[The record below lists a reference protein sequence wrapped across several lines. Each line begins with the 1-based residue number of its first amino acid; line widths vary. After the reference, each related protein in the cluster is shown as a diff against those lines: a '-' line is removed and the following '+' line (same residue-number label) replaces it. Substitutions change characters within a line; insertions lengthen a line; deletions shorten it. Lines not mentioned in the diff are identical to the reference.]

1 LRSPAL
7 PFDNP
12 GMARPG
18 CAPWLSLLAVLSLAA
33 AARGQE
39 PAPSL
44 LLRSLSDPSLKVR
57 LKAVAQAGKHKV
69 AQAAPRLRQIL
80 AAQNEPDA
88 LRAASALAL
97 GQLGDQEARELL
109 GPLVGHKSKL
119 IATHAE
125 KSLVLLDRALP
136 APPVVMVEIEPPAL
150 PPRSSPALGQRI
162 LETLKARVRQA
173 RGAVLGCGEHRV
185 LSDEEL
191 KSHLERRGVTVGY
204 LLKPVLEEFRVTPDG
219 GRTTFF
225 ARVGISGRT
234 ILERR
239 LAFQVGGEGD
249 AWIDGTGLTK
259 AEKKELTDEA
269 LDRATDSALMQAF
282 AQIQSQ

>member
-1 LRSPAL
+1 MVSFFL
-7 PFDNP
+7 P
-12 GMARPG
+12 
-18 CAPWLSLLAVLSLAA
+18 LLGPLAA
-33 AARGQE
+33 AAQE
-39 PAPSL
+39 ANPSL

-69 AQAAPRLRQIL
+69 TQAAPRLRQIL

-88 LRAASALAL
+88 LRAATALAL
-97 GQLGDQEARELL
+97 GQVGDQEARTLL

-119 IATHAE
+119 IANHAE
-125 KSLVLLDRALP
+125 KSLILLDRALP
-136 APPVVMVEIEPPAL
+136 APPVVMVELEAPAL
-150 PPRSSPALGQRI
+150 PPRSSPALGRRI
-162 LETLKARVRQA
+162 LETLQARVKAA

-191 KSHLERRGVTVGY
+191 GAHLERRGLVGY
-204 LLKPVLEEFRVTPDG
+204 LLRPSLDEFRVTPEG

-225 ARVGISGRT
+225 ARVGIQGRT
-234 ILERR
+234 MLERR

-249 AWIDGTGLTK
+249 AWIDGTDLSK
-259 AEKKELTDEA
+259 AEKKELTEEA